1 MWEWI
6 IIHNCYK
13 KMLLELSKIF
23 YHIKILFCYF
33 NHRLVQS
40 DAEIPLL
47 LYDKCHNHVECP
59 R

>member
-1 MWEWI
+1 
-6 IIHNCYK
+6 
-13 KMLLELSKIF
+13 MLLELSKIF
-23 YHIKILFCYF
+23 YHIKILFYYF